1 MELTSLIQ
9 YLRDAC
15 FSDDPDIALD
25 TEYVSLTDK
34 QLEDILRVS
43 VSRLKTSIDNLSE
56 GSLYPL
62 VLLSKREIYYRLAV
76 KESPLYD
83 IESDTGKL
91 KRGSRFDHY
100 YKLIMQINNE
110 FQEWVRNE
118 EANRDVSNTE
128 MGN

>member
-56 GSLYPL
+56 G
-62 VLLSKREIYYRLAV
+62 
-76 KESPLYD
+76 
-83 IESDTGKL
+83 
-91 KRGSRFDHY
+91 
-100 YKLIMQINNE
+100 
-110 FQEWVRNE
+110 
-118 EANRDVSNTE
+118 
-128 MGN
+128 